1 LATIRNCFTVTTL
14 KANAAAAAAELVAV
28 PTAAPVVPA
37 WLRFALTGAA
47 FFKRDLLTDFSY
59 RLSFLLHALNILLG
73 VAAYYFLARF
83 VDRSALGGA
92 EPFVFLLA
100 GLTVNAYMSTWM
112 VCFTD
117 AVRTG
122 QATGTLKAIA
132 GTPLSRAEF
141 VLFSALY
148 PSARAAVD
156 AFVYVMGG
164 MALGASLGHTNVAA
178 VGLVLLLSSVSFA
191 AIGIASAAIALV
203 FRRGDPLLWLA
214 TSLSWM
220 LGGVLFPIELLPAP
234 LASAA
239 RLLPITHA
247 VSGVRLALAGGS
259 ITDAAGPL
267 AVFAILGLPLSLA
280 AFDAGLHRAR
290 VAGSLGHV

>member
-1 LATIRNCFTVTTL
+1 MTTL
-14 KANAAAAAAELVAV
+14 KASAAAAAAALVAV
-28 PTAAPVVPA
+28 PVAAPAVSSWP
-37 WLRFALTGAA
+37 RFALTGLA
-47 FFKRDLLTDFSY
+47 FFKRDLLTDVSY

-92 EPFVFLLA
+92 DPFVFLLA

-122 QATGTLKAIA
+122 QATGTLKAIVA
-132 GTPLSRAEF
+132 TPLSRAEF

-156 AFVYVMGG
+156 ALVYLAGG
-164 MALGASLGHTNVAA
+164 VALGASLANTNVAA
-178 VGLVLLLSSVSFA
+178 VGLILLLSSVSFA

-203 FRRGDPLLWLA
+203 FQRGDPLLWLA
-214 TSLSWM
+214 TSLSWT
-220 LGGVLFPIELLPAP
+220 LGGVLFPIALLPAP
-234 LASAA
+234 LETAA

-247 VSGVRLALAGGS
+247 VGGVRLAVAGGS
-259 ITDAAGPL
+259 ITEAAGSL
-267 AVFAILGLPLSLA
+267 AVFAILGLPLSLV
-280 AFDAGLHRAR
+280 AFGAGLHRAR

>member
-1 LATIRNCFTVTTL
+1 MTTL
-14 KANAAAAAAELVAV
+14 KASAAAAELVAV
-28 PTAAPVVPA
+28 PVAPPA
-37 WLRFALTGAA
+37 VSAWPRFALTGVA
-47 FFKRDLLTDFSY
+47 FFKRDLLTDVSY

-83 VDRSALGGA
+83 VDRSVLGGA
-92 EPFVFLLA
+92 DPFVFLLA

-122 QATGTLKAIA
+122 QATGTLKAIV
-132 GTPLSRAEF
+132 GTPLSRGEF
-141 VLFSALY
+141 VLFSAVY
-148 PSARAAVD
+148 PSTRAAVD
-156 AFVYVMGG
+156 AFVYVAGG
-164 MALGASLGHTNVAA
+164 AALGASVANTNVAA
-178 VGLVLLLSSVSFA
+178 VGLIVLLSSVSFA

-203 FRRGDPLLWLA
+203 FKRGDPLLWLA

-234 LASAA
+234 LETAA

-259 ITDAAGPL
+259 ITEAASSL
-267 AVFAILGLPLSLA
+267 AVFAILGLPLSLV
-280 AFDAGLHRAR
+280 AFGAGLHRAR

>member
-1 LATIRNCFTVTTL
+1 MTTL
-14 KANAAAAAAELVAV
+14 KASAAAAAAELVAV
-28 PTAAPVVPA
+28 PVAAPAGSA
-37 WLRFALTGAA
+37 WPRFALTGVA
-47 FFKRDLLTDFSY
+47 FFKRDLLIDVSY

-83 VDRSALGGA
+83 VDRAALGGA
-92 EPFVFLLA
+92 DPFVFLLV

-122 QATGTLKAIA
+122 QTTGTLKAIL

-156 AFVYVMGG
+156 AFVYVAGG
-164 MALGASLGHTNVAA
+164 AALGASLANTNVAA
-178 VGLVLLLSSVSFA
+178 VAVILLLSSVSFA

-203 FRRGDPLLWLA
+203 FKRGDPLLWLA

-220 LGGVLFPIELLPAP
+220 LGGVLFPIALLPAP
-234 LASAA
+234 LETAA

-247 VSGVRLALAGGS
+247 VGGVRLALAGGS
-259 ITDAAGPL
+259 ITEAAGSL
-267 AVFAILGLPLSLA
+267 AVFAILGLPLSLV
-280 AFDAGLHRAR
+280 AFGAGLRRAR
-290 VAGSLGHV
+290 VAGGLGHV